1 MRKQLFVLGLILLFT
16 GTIVA
21 ACFRVSSKVFAGE
34 ELRGTAEIYWVP
46 HRRLSGRY
54 EWRAR
59 VNVTFNAGEIISVVV
74 SPNSSNIGW
83 GNIFIRSQSPKS
95 VNVTIGREGGG
106 TALFKIFFS
115 GEVSQ
120 ETGDIVVG
128 VYNYTLVQCSD
139 DIEVR
144 FKEGFRS
151 LEEAGGVV
159 KRGGIFIVEVAPNP
173 EQWAMI
179 PPDDVSV
186 YNLKYREA
194 QPYWFLLPFGLVLD
208 VFGFLAIYYSRRKKR
223 LRGFMAKHFNSR
235 KV

>member
-21 ACFRVSSKVFAGE
+21 ACFRVSSKVLVGE

-46 HRRLSGRY
+46 HRKLSGRY

-59 VNVTFNAGEIISVVV
+59 VNVTFNGGEIISVVV
-74 SPNSSNIGW
+74 SPNSSNLGW
-83 GNIFIRSQSPKS
+83 GNIFMRSQSPKS
-95 VNVTIGREGGG
+95 VNVTIRREGGG

-120 ETGDIVVG
+120 TGDIGVVI
-128 VYNYTLVQCSD
+128 YNYTLVQGSD

-144 FKEGFRS
+144 FKEGFKS

-173 EQWAMI
+173 DQWAMI
-179 PPDDVSV
+179 PPEDVSV

-208 VFGFLAIYYSRRKKR
+208 VFGFLAIYCSRHKKR
-223 LRGFMAKHFNSR
+223 LKKFMEKHFNLR